1 MPSETRGVPVTLDA
15 LRAAA
20 ERVGRESDLAL
31 VLLFGS
37 AARDGPAR
45 ARDLDL
51 GVLARGSGAPADP
64 VALTNAF
71 TRALGVQAVDVTDL
85 RRADALLLALAARD
99 GVALYE
105 GEPGAHARFWSLAFR
120 RFYDT
125 RKFRDAERDYI
136 RASVAAVAPG
146 GGSDRS

>member
-1 MPSETRGVPVTLDA
+1 MPSEARGVPVTDDA

-20 ERVGRESDLAL
+20 AAVGRGAHLTL

-51 GVLARGSGAPADP
+51 GVLARGPTD
-64 VALTNAF
+64 VLALTNAF

-85 RRADALLLALAARD
+85 RRADPLLLALAARD

-105 GEPGAHARFWSLAFR
+105 GEPGAHARFASLALR
-120 RFYDT
+120 RYFDT
-125 RKFRDAERDYI
+125 RKFRDAERDYV
-136 RASVAAVAPG
+136 RAFVADFTSEG
-146 GGSDRS
+146 GAGGP

>member
-1 MPSETRGVPVTLDA
+1 MPSEVRGVPVTDDA

-20 ERVGRESDLAL
+20 EAVGRSAGLTL

-51 GVLARGSGAPADP
+51 GVLARGPADV

-99 GVALYE
+99 GVALFE
-105 GEPGAHARFWSLAFR
+105 GEPSAHARFASLAVR
-120 RFYDT
+120 RFFDT
-125 RKFRDAERDYI
+125 QKFRDAERDYI
-136 RASVAAVAPG
+136 RAFIAEFTPNEGRGAP
-146 GGSDRS
+146 

>member
-1 MPSETRGVPVTLDA
+1 MPSEVRGIPVTPGA
-15 LRAAA
+15 LRATA
-20 ERVGRESDLAL
+20 ERVGREAGLAL

-51 GVLARGSGAPADP
+51 GVLAVRGPADV

-105 GEPGAHARFWSLAFR
+105 GEPGAHARFASLALR
-120 RFYDT
+120 RFFDT
-125 RKFRDAERDYI
+125 QKFRDAERDYL
-136 RASVAAVAPG
+136 RAFIAATVPDG
-146 GGSDRS
+146 DSSPR

>member
-1 MPSETRGVPVTLDA
+1 MTGDA

-20 ERVGRESDLAL
+20 AAVGRDAGLTL

-37 AARDGPAR
+37 AARDGPGL

-51 GVLARGSGAPADP
+51 GLLARGPADV

-71 TRALGVQAVDVTDL
+71 TRALGVQAVDIADL
-85 RRADALLLALAARD
+85 GRADALLLALAARD

-105 GEPGAHARFWSLAFR
+105 GEPGAHARFVSLACR
-120 RFYDT
+120 RCYDT
-125 RKFRDAERDYI
+125 RNFREAERDYV
-136 RASVAAVAPG
+136 RAFVAGTAPNG
-146 GGSDRS
+146 GATAP

>member
-1 MPSETRGVPVTLDA
+1 MPRAARGVPGTSDA

-20 ERVGRESDLAL
+20 ERVGREAGLAL

-37 AARDGPAR
+37 AARDGPAG

-51 GVLARGSGAPADP
+51 GVLARGPADV

-71 TRALGVQAVDVTDL
+71 TRALGTQAVDVTDL
-85 RRADALLLALAARD
+85 RRADALLLALAERD

-105 GEPGAHARFWSLAFR
+105 GEPGA
-120 RFYDT
+120 
-125 RKFRDAERDYI
+125 
-136 RASVAAVAPG
+136 P
-146 GGSDRS
+146 